1 MKIIIKKEPKVAL
14 FEDSIVNIY
23 YWEEIDLPKEEIKQM
38 LKDIIL
44 GKLAKTVHST
54 FTLDYVN
61 NVFLKD
67 ITLEEIFGD
76 EYEETFKKLIEQK
89 EKRLKTLEDAYNSN
103 DKERYKS
110 YIDYN
115 EWRMR
120 LINKWKE
127 EGKNGLVLKWE
138 DREKEELRY
147 KKIMKEYG
155 QLLCTAL
162 HPNDCVEYLRKKY
175 NIIDKQE

>member
-1 MKIIIKKEPKVAL
+1 MKIIIKKKRIEAL
-14 FEDSIVNIY
+14 FESPLVNIY

-44 GKLAKTVHST
+44 GKLAKNCYSD

-61 NVFLKD
+61 MVFLKD

-76 EYEETFKKLIEQK
+76 EYEKTFKKIIEAK
-89 EKRLKTLEDAYNSN
+89 EKKLKMLEYCNN
-103 DKERYKS
+103 DKERHKA
-110 YIDYN
+110 YIDEN
-115 EWRMR
+115 EWRMG
-120 LINKWKE
+120 LIRKEQE

-138 DREKEELRY
+138 DREKEKLRCER
-147 KKIMKEYG
+147 IMKEYR

-162 HPNDCVEYLRKKY
+162 HPSDCVKYLKHKY

>member
-44 GKLAKTVHST
+44 VKRKIDFFSDYILE
-54 FTLDYVN
+54 YVN
-61 NVFLKD
+61 MVFLRD

-76 EYEETFKKLIEQK
+76 EFEETFKKLIEER
-89 EKRLKTLEDAYNSN
+89 EKKLKMLEYAYNSN
-103 DKERYKS
+103 DKERYKDF
-110 YIDYN
+110 IDHH
-115 EWRMR
+115 EWKMGLLKKRQ
-120 LINKWKE
+120 E

-155 QLLCTAL
+155 QLLYLL
-162 HPNDCVEYLRKKY
+162 HPSDCEECVKYLRHKY
-175 NIIDKQE
+175 NIGSN

>member
-14 FEDSIVNIY
+14 FENSIVNIY

-44 GKLAKTVHST
+44 VKRKIDFFSDYILE
-54 FTLDYVN
+54 YVN
-61 NVFLKD
+61 MVFLRD

-76 EYEETFKKLIEQK
+76 EFEETFKKLIEER
-89 EKRLKTLEDAYNSN
+89 EKKLKMLEYAYNSN
-103 DKERYKS
+103 DKERYKDF
-110 YIDYN
+110 IN
-115 EWRMR
+115 HHEWKMG
-120 LINKWKE
+120 LLKK
-127 EGKNGLVLKWE
+127 GKKRENGLVLKWE

-147 KKIMKEYG
+147 KRIMKEYG
-155 QLLCTAL
+155 QLLCTAM
-162 HPNDCVEYLRKKY
+162 HPSDCVEYLRKKY